1 MRHREF
7 WEQIPFS
14 VDLPTETLPG
24 QPLVE
29 LAGDRRVLIEN
40 HLGII
45 AYGSCET
52 CVKVKYGS
60 VQICGSCL
68 EIAKMTK
75 QQLVITGC
83 IDTISLHRRR

>member
-1 MRHREF
+1 MGRREF

-14 VDLPTETLPG
+14 IDLPAETLPG

-29 LAGDRRVLIEN
+29 VAGYSRVLIEN

-45 AYGSCET
+45 AYGSRET

-60 VQICGSCL
+60 VKICGTCL

-75 QQLVITGC
+75 QQLIITGC